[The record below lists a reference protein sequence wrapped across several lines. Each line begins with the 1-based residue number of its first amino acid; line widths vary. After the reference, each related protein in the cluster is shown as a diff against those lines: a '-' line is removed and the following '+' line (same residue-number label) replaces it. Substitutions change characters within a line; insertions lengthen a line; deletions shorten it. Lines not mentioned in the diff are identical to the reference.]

1 MIWKMWTGIKFQVY
15 NTPMTDS
22 DTQTDTDTNTD
33 TTTQPDDGTPKL
45 FRSVVVQ
52 PKMLAIG
59 EWKNV
64 RKRVGTKKVKQVT
77 GILKKEEV
85 EVEQPVF
92 EIEREWVNTGRV
104 SDVQIDVDQFATD
117 ITDAC
122 NALDAEGYEV
132 VNITPVVR
140 GQYQHQHKE
149 GNLKKGTG
157 FTSYG
162 LGFGYSVTDGV
173 IILGKRR

>member
-1 MIWKMWTGIKFQVY
+1 
-15 NTPMTDS
+15 MTDS
-22 DTQTDTDTNTD
+22 DTPIENTD
-33 TTTQPDDGTPKL
+33 NNDTATGDETPKL

-92 EIEREWVNTGRV
+92 EIEREWVQTGRV
-104 SDVQIDVDQFATD
+104 SDVQIDVEQFAED
-117 ITDAC
+117 ITEAC
-122 NALDAEGYEV
+122 NLLDAEGYEV
-132 VNITPVVR
+132 VNITPVIR

>member
-1 MIWKMWTGIKFQVY
+1 
-15 NTPMTDS
+15 MTDS
-22 DTQTDTDTNTD
+22 DTPIENTD
-33 TTTQPDDGTPKL
+33 NNDTATGDETPKL

-92 EIEREWVNTGRV
+92 EIEREWVQTGRV
-104 SDVQIDVDQFATD
+104 SDVQIDVEQFAEDLTE
-117 ITDAC
+117 AC
-122 NALDAEGYEV
+122 NLLDAEGYEV
-132 VNITPVVR
+132 VNITPVIR

>member
-1 MIWKMWTGIKFQVY
+1 
-15 NTPMTDS
+15 MTDS
-22 DTQTDTDTNTD
+22 DTPIENTD
-33 TTTQPDDGTPKL
+33 NNDTATGDETPKL

-92 EIEREWVNTGRV
+92 EIEREWVQTGRV
-104 SDVQIDVDQFATD
+104 SDVQIDVEQFAED
-117 ITDAC
+117 ITEAC
-122 NALDAEGYEV
+122 NLLDAEGYEV
-132 VNITPVVR
+132 VNITPVIR
-140 GQYQHQHKE
+140 GQYQHQHTE

>member
-1 MIWKMWTGIKFQVY
+1 
-15 NTPMTDS
+15 MTDS
-22 DTQTDTDTNTD
+22 DTPIENTD
-33 TTTQPDDGTPKL
+33 NNDTATGDETPRL

-92 EIEREWVNTGRV
+92 EIEREWVQTGRV
-104 SDVQIDVDQFATD
+104 SDVQIDVEQFAED
-117 ITDAC
+117 ITEAC
-122 NALDAEGYEV
+122 NLLDAEGYEV
-132 VNITPVVR
+132 VNITPVIR

>member
-1 MIWKMWTGIKFQVY
+1 
-15 NTPMTDS
+15 MTDS
-22 DTQTDTDTNTD
+22 DTPIENTD
-33 TTTQPDDGTPKL
+33 NNDTATGDETPKL

-92 EIEREWVNTGRV
+92 EIEREWVQTGRV
-104 SDVQIDVDQFATD
+104 S
-117 ITDAC
+117 
-122 NALDAEGYEV
+122 
-132 VNITPVVR
+132 
-140 GQYQHQHKE
+140 
-149 GNLKKGTG
+149 
-157 FTSYG
+157 
-162 LGFGYSVTDGV
+162 GYSVTDGV